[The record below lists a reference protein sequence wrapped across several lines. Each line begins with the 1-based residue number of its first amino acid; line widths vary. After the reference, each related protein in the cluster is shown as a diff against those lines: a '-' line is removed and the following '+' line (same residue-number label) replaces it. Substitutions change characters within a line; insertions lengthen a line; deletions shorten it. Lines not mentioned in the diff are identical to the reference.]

1 MKEADFLILMEKYV
15 ANELSKAEFEQL
27 WNAAR
32 EPGHRATWTKFM
44 HRMWEEAGHGEQDA
58 LLKAEMLQQIQNAPE
73 DARRKSR
80 IRRLSWW
87 AAAACVAG
95 LSTAFCMLKQ
105 DKAPAP
111 IVESRPA
118 NAASSEIRP
127 GRQQAMLT
135 LADGTVLELDSASN
149 GLLGQQGKT
158 RVTKLA
164 NGQLAYQQQGEST
177 QPLYNTMRTPRGG
190 QYQVLLP
197 DGTKAWLNAA
207 SSLTYPVAFLK
218 NERRV
223 KVTGEVY
230 FEVAAGNPHAPFIV
244 EVTGM
249 REQPDF
255 EVKVLGTTFN
265 INAYEDE
272 GPAEA
277 TLLSGAVV
285 LAREGVQVGLRP
297 GEQAVMGTTIQQRRP
312 EDIEQVIAWKDGY
325 FKFTQADVGAVMRQ
339 AARWYD
345 VSVVY
350 PNGVPP
356 DVFSGTLPRNVSLEK
371 FLQILVYSDIKATI
385 KDRQVII
392 VQ

>member
-1 MKEADFLILMEKYV
+1 
-15 ANELSKAEFEQL
+15 
-27 WNAAR
+27 
-32 EPGHRATWTKFM
+32 
-44 HRMWEEAGHGEQDA
+44 MWEEAGHGEQDA

-95 LSTAFCMLKQ
+95 LSTAFFMLKQ
-105 DKAPAP
+105 DKAAAP

-135 LADGTVLELDSASN
+135 LADGTVVELDSASN

-285 LAREGVQVGLRP
+285 LAREGVQVGP
-297 GEQAVMGTTIQQRRP
+297 
-312 EDIEQVIAWKDGY
+312 
-325 FKFTQADVGAVMRQ
+325 
-339 AARWYD
+339 AA
-345 VSVVY
+345 
-350 PNGVPP
+350 G
-356 DVFSGTLPRNVSLEK
+356 
-371 FLQILVYSDIKATI
+371 
-385 KDRQVII
+385 
-392 VQ
+392 